1 MPTFKSPLQQ
11 AVLKILTAL
20 VRILMRNGMAYG
32 EFDQLVR
39 KSFVDVAFDEFG
51 VEGKKQTA
59 SNVAIL
65 TGLNRKE
72 VTKFRDIDSQ
82 ASSSTNSRQYN
93 RLVRVLGGWVND
105 PAYLDQNG
113 NPRDLDFE
121 GNASFSE
128 LVKNYSGDMPVVAMQ
143 KALTQAG
150 NISVLADN
158 KMRLLSRAY
167 LPTDEAPEKLT
178 ILGTDTRQL
187 IQTID
192 HNLTS
197 PADALRFQRK
207 ASNRSVHP
215 ESVPVIE
222 QYVKKKSQTFLEEV
236 DYLLSQHETDRADSA
251 ELSIAVFYHQSTD
264 TDSKS

>member
-1 MPTFKSPLQQ
+1 MLSFKSPLQQ

-39 KSFVDVAFDEFG
+39 KSFVDVAYSEFAP
-51 VEGKKQTA
+51 EGTKQTA

-82 ASSSTNSRQYN
+82 TSSTNSRQYN
-93 RLVRVLGGWVND
+93 RLVRVIGGWVND
-105 PAYLDQNG
+105 PVYLDQNG
-113 NPRDLDFE
+113 NSRDLDFE
-121 GNASFSE
+121 GGASFSE

-143 KALTQAG
+143 KALTQSG
-150 NISVLADN
+150 NISVLDGN
-158 KMRLLSRAY
+158 KIRLLSKAY
-167 LPTDEAPEKLT
+167 LPTDEAPEKLE

-192 HNLTS
+192 HNLNS
-197 PADALRFQRK
+197 PVDALRFQRK
-207 ASNRSVHP
+207 ASNRSVNP
-215 ESVPVIE
+215 DSIPRIE
-222 QYVKKKSQTFLEEV
+222 KYLKKKSQTFLEEA
-236 DYLLSQHETDRADSA
+236 DFLLSQHETDQANGA
-251 ELSIAVFYHQSTD
+251 ELSIAVFYHQSPD
-264 TDSKS
+264 TESKS